1 MPDRRAIVAGLL
13 ATAVFPATSEGAGLK
28 KAISSIVP
36 FKASPFPYR
45 DRLPDG
51 SAPFLDVTGAD
62 GRRGHTS
69 PRGGIYWE
77 DETYSDRGTLLAVPK
92 GFDPAKP
99 AVIIVF
105 FHGNGATLQRDV
117 VGRQRVVAQ
126 VEASGLNA
134 VLVAPQFAR
143 DAQDSSAGNFWTPGY
158 FAGFMAEAAQGL
170 ARLTGAKAAKF
181 QAMPVVLIAY
191 SGGYNPAAS
200 ILKNGDVGT
209 RLLGVILLDAV
220 FDEADIFA
228 VWIAHHRKNFFVSAY
243 GKSSAAG
250 NAEIRQ
256 LLAGRG
262 IDASADKPRRLE
274 AGTVALL
281 ASDAAHDSFV
291 TKAFVNNPLQWLL
304 ARLRGFSR

>member
-1 MPDRRAIVAGLL
+1 MPDRRAIIAGLL
-13 ATAVFPATSEGAGLK
+13 AAAAFPAASQGARLR
-28 KAISSIVP
+28 KAISTIVP
-36 FKASPFPYR
+36 FKTSPFPYR
-45 DRLPDG
+45 GELPDG
-51 SAPFLDVTGAD
+51 SGPFLDVTAN

-77 DETYSDRGTLLAVPK
+77 DETYSDRSTLLAVPK

-99 AVIIVF
+99 AVIVVF

-134 VLVAPQFAR
+134 VLVAPQFAS
-143 DAQDSSAGNFWTPGY
+143 DAQDSSAGNFWTPGV
-158 FAGFMAEAAQGL
+158 FARFMAEAAQGL
-170 ARLTGAKAAKF
+170 GKLTGAKAAKF
-181 QAMPVVLIAY
+181 DAMPVVLVAY

-200 ILKNGDVGT
+200 VLGNGDIGG

-228 VWIAHHRKNFFVSAY
+228 DWIVRHRKSFLVSAY
-243 GKSSAAG
+243 GQSSAAG
-250 NAEIRQ
+250 NAEIVQ
-256 LLAGRG
+256 LLAGH
-262 IDASADKPRRLE
+262 DVKASSDPPRRLE
-274 AGTVALL
+274 AGTVAFL

-291 TKAFVNNPLQWLL
+291 TRAFVGNPLQWLL
-304 ARLRGFSR
+304 ARLHGFPR

>member
-1 MPDRRAIVAGLL
+1 MPDRRAIVVGLVASAMFAGPSQGARLHKSI
-13 ATAVFPATSEGAGLK
+13 AT
-28 KAISSIVP
+28 IVP

-45 DRLPDG
+45 GKLPDG

-77 DETYSDRGTLLAVPK
+77 DETYSDRSTLLAVPK

-99 AVIIVF
+99 AVIVVF
-105 FHGNGATLQRDV
+105 LHGNGATLQRDV
-117 VGRQRVVAQ
+117 VGRQRVVGQ

-143 DAQDSSAGNFWTPGY
+143 NAQDSSAGNFWTPGY
-158 FAGFMAEAAQGL
+158 FPGFMAEAAQELGK
-170 ARLTGAKAAKF
+170 LTGAKAAKF
-181 QAMPVVLIAY
+181 ASMPIVLAAY

-200 ILKNGDVGT
+200 ILRNGNAGG
-209 RLLGVILLDAV
+209 RLLGAILLDAV

-228 VWIAHHRKNFFVSAY
+228 DWVVQHRKSFFVSAY
-243 GKSSAAG
+243 GKSSASG

-256 LLAGRG
+256 LLAAKG
-262 IDASADKPRRLE
+262 INASTDPPRRLE
-274 AGTVALL
+274 AGTIAFL
-281 ASDAAHDSFV
+281 ASDAAHDNFV
-291 TKAFVNNPLQWLL
+291 TRAFVGNPLQWLL
-304 ARLRGFSR
+304 ARLHGFPR

>member
-13 ATAVFPATSEGAGLK
+13 ATAAFPVASEGARLH
-28 KAISSIVP
+28 KAISTIVP

-45 DRLPDG
+45 GELPDG
-51 SAPFLDVTGAD
+51 EAPFLDVTAAD

-77 DETYSDRGTLLAVPK
+77 DETYSDRSTLLAVPK
-92 GFDPAKP
+92 GFDPAKL
-99 AVIIVF
+99 AVIVVF

-134 VLVAPQFAR
+134 VLVAPQFASN
-143 DAQDSSAGNFWTPGY
+143 AQDSSAGNFWTPGY
-158 FAGFMAEAAQGL
+158 FASFMAEAAHGL

-181 QAMPVVLIAY
+181 EAAPVVLVAY

-200 ILKNGDVGT
+200 ILKNGDISG

-228 VWIAHHRKNFFVSAY
+228 NWVAQHRKRFFVSAY
-243 GKSSAAG
+243 GKSSASG

-256 LLAGRG
+256 LLAGQG
-262 IDASADKPRRLE
+262 VNASSDPPRRLE
-274 AGTVALL
+274 AGTVAFL

-291 TKAFVNNPLQWLL
+291 TRSFVGNPLQWLL
-304 ARLRGFSR
+304 ARLHGFAR

>member
-13 ATAVFPATSEGAGLK
+13 ATAAFPVASQGARLH
-28 KAISSIVP
+28 KAISTIVP

-45 DRLPDG
+45 GKLPDG
-51 SAPFLDVTGAD
+51 SGPFLDVTAN

-77 DETYSDRGTLLAVPK
+77 DETYSDRSTLLAVPK
-92 GFDPAKP
+92 GFDPARP
-99 AVIIVF
+99 AVIVVF

-134 VLVAPQFAR
+134 VLVAPQFAS
-143 DAQDSSAGNFWTPGY
+143 DAQDSSAGNFWRPGY
-158 FAGFMAEAAQGL
+158 FARFMAEAAQGL
-170 ARLTGAKAAKF
+170 GKLTGTRAAKF
-181 QAMPVVLIAY
+181 DAMPVVLVAY

-200 ILKNGDVGT
+200 VLKNGDIGG

-228 VWIAHHRKNFFVSAY
+228 NWIAHHRKSFFVGAY
-243 GKSSAAG
+243 GKSSASG

-256 LLAGRG
+256 LLASQG
-262 IDASADKPRRLE
+262 INASIDSPRRLE
-274 AGTVALL
+274 AGTIAFL
-281 ASDAAHDSFV
+281 ASDAAHDTFV
-291 TKAFVNNPLQWLL
+291 TRAFADNPVQWLL
-304 ARLRGFSR
+304 ARLHGFPR

>member
-13 ATAVFPATSEGAGLK
+13 ATAVFPATTEGAGLK
-28 KAISSIVP
+28 KAISGIVP

-45 DRLPDG
+45 GRLPDG
-51 SAPFLDVTGAD
+51 SAPFLDVDAS
-62 GRRGHTS
+62 GRHGHTS

-77 DETYSDRGTLLAVPK
+77 DETYSDRSTLLAVPK
-92 GFDPAKP
+92 GFDPARP

-126 VEASGLNA
+126 VAASGLNA

-143 DAQDSSAGNFWTPGY
+143 DAQDSSAGNFWTPG
-158 FAGFMAEAAQGL
+158 FFSGFMAEAAQGL
-170 ARLTGAKAAKF
+170 ARLTGAGAAKF
-181 QAMPVVLIAY
+181 EAMPVVLAAY

-200 ILKNGDVGT
+200 ILRNGDIGT

-228 VWIAHHRKNFFVSAY
+228 DWIARHRKRFFVSAY
-243 GKSSAAG
+243 GKSSASG
-250 NAEIRQ
+250 NAEIRR
-256 LLAGRG
+256 LLAGKG
-262 IDASADKPRRLE
+262 IQASADPPRALE
-274 AGTVALL
+274 AGTIALL

-304 ARLRGFSR
+304 GRLHGFAR

>member
-13 ATAVFPATSEGAGLK
+13 ATAAFPAASQGARLH
-28 KAISSIVP
+28 KAVSTIVP
-36 FKASPFPYR
+36 LKASPFPYR
-45 DRLPDG
+45 GKLPDG
-51 SAPFLDVTGAD
+51 SGPFLDVDAN
-62 GRRGHTS
+62 GRHGHTS

-77 DETYSDRGTLLAVPK
+77 DETYSDRSTLLAIPK
-92 GFDPAKP
+92 GFDPARP
-99 AVIIVF
+99 AVIVVF

-158 FAGFMAEAAQGL
+158 FAKFMAEAAQGL
-170 ARLTGAKAAKF
+170 ATLTGAKAAKF
-181 QAMPVVLIAY
+181 EAMPVVMVAY

-200 ILKNGDVGT
+200 VLGNGDIGR

-220 FDEADIFA
+220 FDEAGIFA
-228 VWIAHHRKNFFVSAY
+228 DWIAHHRKSFFVSAY
-243 GKSSAAG
+243 GKSSASG
-250 NAEIRQ
+250 NAEIRR
-256 LLAGRG
+256 LLAGHG
-262 IDASADKPRRLE
+262 IDASSDPPRRLE

-281 ASDAAHDSFV
+281 ASDAAHDTFV
-291 TKAFVNNPLQWLL
+291 TRAFVGNPLQWLL
-304 ARLRGFSR
+304 ARLHGFAR

>member
-13 ATAVFPATSEGAGLK
+13 ATAMFPAVSQGARLR
-28 KAISSIVP
+28 KAISTIVP

-45 DRLPDG
+45 GKLPDG
-51 SAPFLDVTGAD
+51 SAPFLDVTAAD

-77 DETYSDRGTLLAVPK
+77 DETYSDRSTLLAVPK
-92 GFDPAKP
+92 GFDPARP
-99 AVIIVF
+99 AVIVVF

-117 VGRQRVVAQ
+117 VGRQRVVTQ

-134 VLVAPQFAR
+134 VLVAPQFASN
-143 DAQDSSAGNFWTPGY
+143 AQDSSAGNFWTPGY
-158 FAGFMAEAAQGL
+158 FTKFMAEAAQGM

-181 QAMPVVLIAY
+181 DAMPVVLVAY

-200 ILKNGDVGT
+200 ILRNGDIGG
-209 RLLGVILLDAV
+209 RLLGVVLLDAV

-228 VWIAHHRKNFFVSAY
+228 SWITQHRKSFFVSAY
-243 GKSSAAG
+243 GKSSASG

-256 LLAGRG
+256 LLAGQG
-262 IDASADKPRRLE
+262 IDASTDPPRRLE
-274 AGTVALL
+274 AGTIALL
-281 ASDAAHDSFV
+281 ASDAAHDTFV
-291 TKAFVNNPLQWLL
+291 TRAFVGNPLQWLL
-304 ARLRGFSR
+304 GRLHGFPR

>member
-13 ATAVFPATSEGAGLK
+13 ATAAFPVASEGARSH
-28 KAISSIVP
+28 KAISTIVP
-36 FKASPFPYR
+36 FKTSPFPYR
-45 DRLPDG
+45 GKLPDG
-51 SAPFLDVTGAD
+51 SAAFLDVDAN
-62 GRRGHTS
+62 GRHGHTS

-77 DETYSDRGTLLAVPK
+77 DETYSDRSTLLAVPK
-92 GFDPAKP
+92 GFDPARS
-99 AVIIVF
+99 AVIVVF

-143 DAQDSSAGNFWTPGY
+143 DAQDSSAGNFWAPGF

-170 ARLTGAKAAKF
+170 AKLTGAKTAKF
-181 QAMPVVLIAY
+181 EAMPVVLVAY

-200 ILKNGDVGT
+200 VLGNGDIGG

-228 VWIAHHRKNFFVSAY
+228 DWIAHHRKSFFVSAY
-243 GKSSAAG
+243 GKSSASG
-250 NAEIRQ
+250 NVEIRQ
-256 LLAGRG
+256 ALAGKD
-262 IDASADKPRRLE
+262 IDASADPPRRLE

-304 ARLRGFSR
+304 ARLHGFAR

>member
-13 ATAVFPATSEGAGLK
+13 ATAAFPAVGESARLR
-28 KAISSIVP
+28 KAISTIVP
-36 FKASPFPYR
+36 FKTSPFPYQGK
-45 DRLPDG
+45 LPDG
-51 SAPFLDVTGAD
+51 SGPFLDVTSN

-77 DETYSDRGTLLAVPK
+77 DETYSDRSTLLAVPG
-92 GFDPAKP
+92 GFDPTRP
-99 AVIIVF
+99 AVIVVF

-134 VLVAPQFAR
+134 VLVAPQFASN
-143 DAQDSSAGNFWTPGY
+143 AQDSSAGNFWTPGV
-158 FAGFMAEAAQGL
+158 FARFMREAAQGL
-170 ARLTGAKAAKF
+170 GKLTGAKAAKF
-181 QAMPVVLIAY
+181 DAMPVVLVAY

-200 ILKNGDVGT
+200 VLKNGDIGA

-220 FDEADIFA
+220 FDEADIF
-228 VWIAHHRKNFFVSAY
+228 VDWIVRHRKSFFVSAY
-243 GKSSAAG
+243 GQSSASG

-256 LLAGRG
+256 LLAGQG
-262 IDASADKPRRLE
+262 IDASSDPPRRLE

-281 ASDAAHDSFV
+281 ASDAAHDTFV
-291 TKAFVNNPLQWLL
+291 TRAFVANPLQWLL
-304 ARLRGFSR
+304 GRLHGFSR

>member
-13 ATAVFPATSEGAGLK
+13 ATAAFPAVGESARLR
-28 KAISSIVP
+28 KAISTIVP
-36 FKASPFPYR
+36 FKTSPFPYQGK
-45 DRLPDG
+45 LPDG
-51 SAPFLDVTGAD
+51 SGPFLDVTSN

-77 DETYSDRGTLLAVPK
+77 DETYSDRSTLLAVPG
-92 GFDPAKP
+92 GFDPTRP
-99 AVIIVF
+99 AVIVVF

-134 VLVAPQFAR
+134 VLVAPQFASN
-143 DAQDSSAGNFWTPGY
+143 AQDSSAGNFWTPGV
-158 FAGFMAEAAQGL
+158 FARFMTEAAQGL
-170 ARLTGAKAAKF
+170 AKLTGARAEKF
-181 QAMPVVLIAY
+181 DAMPVVLVAY

-200 ILKNGDVGT
+200 VLKNGDIAS

-228 VWIAHHRKNFFVSAY
+228 NWVARHRNSFFVSAY
-243 GKSSAAG
+243 GKSSASG

-256 LLAGRG
+256 LLAGQG
-262 IDASADKPRRLE
+262 IDASSDPPRRLE

-281 ASDAAHDSFV
+281 ASDAAHDTFV
-291 TKAFVNNPLQWLL
+291 TRAFVANPLQWLL
-304 ARLRGFSR
+304 GRLHGFAR

>member
-45 DRLPDG
+45 GRLPDG
-51 SAPFLDVTGAD
+51 SAPFLDVSGVD

-92 GFDPAKP
+92 GFDAAKP
-99 AVIIVF
+99 AVMVVF

-170 ARLTGAKAAKF
+170 AKLTGAKAAKF

-200 ILKNGDVGT
+200 ILKNGDVGA

-228 VWIAHHRKNFFVSAY
+228 DWIAHHRKNFFVSAY
-243 GKSSAAG
+243 GKSSASG

-304 ARLRGFSR
+304 ARMRGFSR

>member
-13 ATAVFPATSEGAGLK
+13 ATAAFPVASEGARLH
-28 KAISSIVP
+28 KAISTIVP

-45 DRLPDG
+45 GELPDG
-51 SAPFLDVTGAD
+51 EAPFLDVTAAD

-77 DETYSDRGTLLAVPK
+77 DETYSDRSTLLAVPK

-99 AVIIVF
+99 AVIVVF

-134 VLVAPQFAR
+134 VLVAPQFASN
-143 DAQDSSAGNFWTPGY
+143 AQDSSAGNFWTPGY
-158 FAGFMAEAAQGL
+158 FASFMAEAAHGL

-181 QAMPVVLIAY
+181 EAAPVVLVAY

-200 ILKNGDVGT
+200 ILKNGDISG

-228 VWIAHHRKNFFVSAY
+228 NWVAQHRKRFFVSAY
-243 GKSSAAG
+243 GKSSASG

-256 LLAGRG
+256 LLAGQG
-262 IDASADKPRRLE
+262 VNASSDPPRRLE
-274 AGTVALL
+274 AGTVAFL

-291 TKAFVNNPLQWLL
+291 TRSFVGNPLQWLL
-304 ARLRGFSR
+304 ARLHGFAR

>member
-13 ATAVFPATSEGAGLK
+13 ATAVFPVASQGARLH
-28 KAISSIVP
+28 KAISTIVP

-45 DRLPDG
+45 GKLPDG
-51 SAPFLDVTGAD
+51 TAPFLDVTGAD

-77 DETYSDRGTLLAVPK
+77 DETYSDRSTLLAVPK
-92 GFDPAKP
+92 GFDPARP
-99 AVIIVF
+99 AVIVVF

-134 VLVAPQFAR
+134 VVVAPQFASN
-143 DAQDSSAGNFWTPGY
+143 AQDSSAGNFWTPGY
-158 FAGFMAEAAQGL
+158 FARFMAEAAQGL

-181 QAMPVVLIAY
+181 DAMPVVLVAY
-191 SGGYNPAAS
+191 SGGYNPAAF
-200 ILKNGDVGT
+200 ILRNGDIIG

-228 VWIAHHRKNFFVSAY
+228 SWIAQHRKSFFVSAY
-243 GKSSAAG
+243 GKSSASG

-256 LLAGRG
+256 LLTSQG
-262 IDASADKPRRLE
+262 IDASSDPPRRLE
-274 AGTVALL
+274 AGTIAFL
-281 ASDAAHDSFV
+281 ASDAAHDTFV
-291 TKAFVNNPLQWLL
+291 TRAFVGNPLQWFLSRL
-304 ARLRGFSR
+304 HGFAR

>member
-13 ATAVFPATSEGAGLK
+13 ATAAFPAASQGARLH
-28 KAISSIVP
+28 KAVSTIVP

-45 DRLPDG
+45 GRLPDG
-51 SAPFLDVTGAD
+51 SGPFLDVDAN
-62 GRRGHTS
+62 GRHGHTS

-77 DETYSDRGTLLAVPK
+77 DETYRDRSTLLAIPK
-92 GFDPAKP
+92 GFDPARP
-99 AVIIVF
+99 AVIVVF

-158 FAGFMAEAAQGL
+158 FAKFMAEAAQGL
-170 ARLTGAKAAKF
+170 AKLTGAKAAKF
-181 QAMPVVLIAY
+181 EAMPVVMVAY

-200 ILKNGDVGT
+200 LLGNGDIGG
-209 RLLGVILLDAV
+209 RLLGIILLDAV

-228 VWIAHHRKNFFVSAY
+228 DWIAYHRKSFFVSAY
-243 GKSSAAG
+243 GKSSASG
-250 NAEIRQ
+250 NAEIRR
-256 LLAGRG
+256 LLASHG
-262 IDASADKPRRLE
+262 IDASSDPPRRLE

-281 ASDAAHDSFV
+281 ASDAAHDTFV
-291 TKAFVNNPLQWLL
+291 TRAFVGNPLQWLL
-304 ARLRGFSR
+304 ARLHGFAR

>member
-228 VWIAHHRKNFFVSAY
+228 DWIAHHRKNFFVSAY